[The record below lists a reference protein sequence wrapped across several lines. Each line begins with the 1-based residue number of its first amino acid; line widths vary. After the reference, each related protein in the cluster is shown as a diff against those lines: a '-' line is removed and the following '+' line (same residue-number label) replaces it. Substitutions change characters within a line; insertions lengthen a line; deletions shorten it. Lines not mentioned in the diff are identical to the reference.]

1 MDIMIV
7 AMFPIL
13 IFAIISQ
20 GSLRAW
26 QKNDLQERMQA
37 NLENADRC
45 LDIQLDKYNAI
56 LFDLCTDDI
65 LKADRKSTRLNS
77 SHSFRSRMPSS
88 A

>member
-1 MDIMIV
+1 MKKIKSLRGRIFVDIMIV

-20 GSLRAW
+20 GSLRVW

-45 LDIQLDKYNAI
+45 LI
-56 LFDLCTDDI
+56 F
-65 LKADRKSTRLNS
+65 S
-77 SHSFRSRMPSS
+77 
-88 A
+88 

>member
-1 MDIMIV
+1 MMKKIKSLRSRIFVDIMIV

-20 GSLRAW
+20 GNLRAW

-45 LDIQLDKYNAI
+45 LMQFCLI
-56 LFDLCTDDI
+56 FV
-65 LKADRKSTRLNS
+65 
-77 SHSFRSRMPSS
+77 RMM
-88 A
+88 